1 VIDFLQSPGPRER
14 QLQRAHNNPL
24 FEHFGAVTQQQLE
37 QARHLDYADLETYIE
52 QFQTGVEAA
61 VNLKPQADADDVLAL
76 KAKMEALYTQACG
89 IQGER
94 SKYKNAL
101 KQLMELISRSL
112 ISAANNDSEAMD
124 KINDDLEATE
134 LHLRISESLLAA
146 DIINPNEV
154 IHQDQLAS
162 SMLSS
167 SEEELAS
174 ALLIFAPEQLQGIAN
189 NAAMLLKEKE
199 YDKTEH
205 SHVYQRL
212 EQIHQWMSSLSQE

>member
-1 VIDFLQSPGPRER
+1 MIDFLQSPGPRER

-24 FEHFGAVTQQQLE
+24 FGQYATVTQQQLE
-37 QARHLDYADLETYIE
+37 QARQEDATELEGFVV
-52 QFQTGVEAA
+52 QFQADVEQA

-94 SKYKNAL
+94 SKLKDAL
-101 KQLMELISRSL
+101 KKLMNLITSSL
-112 ISAANNDSEAMD
+112 ISAANNDPEAME
-124 KINDDLEATE
+124 KITDDQEATE

-146 DIINPNEV
+146 DIINPGGI

-167 SEEELAS
+167 NEDELAS
-174 ALLIFAPEQLQGIAN
+174 ALLIFDPEQLQDII
-189 NAAMLLKEKE
+189 KECMQTLEKTDYKE
-199 YDKTEH
+199 TNYPAPA
-205 SHVYQRL
+205 QRL
-212 EQIHQWMSSLSQE
+212 EQMQNWLNDISTV